1 MKLQLFQVDAFAE
14 RVFEG
19 NPAAVVP
26 LEQWLDDA
34 TLQAIAEENNLSE
47 TAFFAPEGSGFRL
60 RWFTPV
66 SEIDLCGHATLASAH
81 VLFNHLGFDQQRVSF
96 HSRSGE
102 LTVRR
107 AERGFVMDFPALPS
121 EPVPTP
127 GELIDGL
134 GGCRPLEAHVGQD
147 YLAVLPGPQ
156 DVLEIRPDFAAL
168 SRLDRRGV
176 IVTARGDDCDF
187 VSRCFYP
194 AVGVDEDP
202 VTGSA
207 HCQMAPFWSSRLGR
221 TELSACQLS
230 ARTGRLDCRTA
241 GARVE
246 LLGLAVTYLQGNLMI
261 DSAIASGKTS

>member
-26 LEQWLDDA
+26 LEQWPDDA
-34 TLQAIAEENNLSE
+34 MLQAIAEENNLSE
-47 TAFFAPEGSGFRL
+47 TAFFAPEDNGYRL

-66 SEIDLCGHATLASAH
+66 SEVDLCGHATLASAH
-81 VLFNHLGFDQQRVSF
+81 VLFNHLGFDHHRVCF
-96 HSRSGE
+96 HTRSGE

-121 EPVPTP
+121 EPVTTP
-127 GELIDGL
+127 GDLIDGL
-134 GGCRPLEAHVGQD
+134 GGRRPLETHAGQD
-147 YLAVLPGPQ
+147 YLAVFGRPQ

-176 IVTARGDDCDF
+176 IVTAPGEDCDF

-194 AVGVDEDP
+194 GVGVDEDP

-207 HCQMAPFWSSRLGR
+207 HCQMAPLWSSRLAR
-221 TELSACQLS
+221 TELSARQLS
-230 ARTGRLDCRTA
+230 ARTGRLDCRVA

-246 LLGLAVTYLQGNLMI
+246 LLGPAVTYLQGNLMI
-261 DSAIASGKTS
+261 DSATTSGKTS